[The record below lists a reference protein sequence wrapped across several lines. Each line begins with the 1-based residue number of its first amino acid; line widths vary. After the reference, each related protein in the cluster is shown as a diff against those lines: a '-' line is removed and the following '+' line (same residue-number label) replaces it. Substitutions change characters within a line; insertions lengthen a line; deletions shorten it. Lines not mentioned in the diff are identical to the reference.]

1 MNSDT
6 ICITIS
12 INCSKRSAIRMRTD
26 RRQGKIRI
34 YLRNDCTRINSIS
47 MIQTDMRAHA
57 RNTIWSIEIVAIATI
72 ICDCKCC
79 KAERP
84 RYNRIT
90 SICIREV
97 SGKKKRAT
105 QRVLIV
111 YKLEAA
117 FWGTHKTNR
126 IGYMD
131 VRFKSN
137 CRCICTTS

>member
-1 MNSDT
+1 M
-6 ICITIS
+6 
-12 INCSKRSAIRMRTD
+12 
-26 RRQGKIRI
+26 
-34 YLRNDCTRINSIS
+34 
-47 MIQTDMRAHA
+47 
-57 RNTIWSIEIVAIATI
+57 ATI

-137 CRCICTTS
+137 CRCICATSFRPQFVLHELVPLGSISTGASERERSHRHTRGHGISKQTRNG